1 MALKS
6 GQPVNTSWNT
16 INRQGVQGDF
26 HKGEIISTRDA
37 VENRRARMLLGGG
50 SGMQLASP
58 MEYDMTQA
66 YPGQT
71 WVHVGATNTAA
82 TTGTIDPVSG
92 LPVKSTPGWYCSA
105 PGGVPIATVGGGSA
119 YHIPQMPLPNP
130 DNIDDATKNFWVIF
144 IGEAQCY

>member
-1 MALKS
+1 MPLKS

-16 INRQGVQGDF
+16 INRQGEQGDF

-58 MEYDMTQA
+58 MEYDLTQA

-71 WVHVGATNTAA
+71 WIHVGDSNVAV

-105 PGGVPIATVGGGSA
+105 PGGAPA
-119 YHIPQMPLPNP
+119 YNIPQVPLPNP
-130 DNIDDATKNFWVIF
+130 DSIDDATKNFWVIF
-144 IGEAQCY
+144 IAEAQCY